1 MLTQFTRNKAY
12 LLNPNSYAQ
21 KQKVKT
27 LTDFDFLLLSFDL
40 TISTAKD

>member
-12 LLNPNSYAQ
+12 LLNSSSCAQ

-27 LTDFDFLLLSFDL
+27 FTDFDFLLLSFDL
-40 TISTAKD
+40 TISIAKG